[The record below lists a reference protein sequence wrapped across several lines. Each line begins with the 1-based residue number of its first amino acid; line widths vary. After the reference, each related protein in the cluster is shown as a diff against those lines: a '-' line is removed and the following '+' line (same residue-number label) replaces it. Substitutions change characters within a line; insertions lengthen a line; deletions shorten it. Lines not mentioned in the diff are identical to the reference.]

1 MTKKAK
7 ETKRSAL
14 GKGLDA
20 LLAGNVQETP
30 TDSEHILEVPLTQIR
45 PNPNQPRV
53 AFEESAMSE
62 LKASMEERGIL
73 QPILLRPIKDG
84 YQIVAGERRW
94 RAANALQWTSI
105 PSIVKEMDDSEAV
118 EIALV
123 ENLQR
128 EDLNPL
134 EAARALKYL
143 ADEFRLT
150 QEEIAERIGKE
161 RSTVANSMRL
171 LQLPEEIQAMLSR
184 GELSAGHA
192 RALLR
197 LGSVQLQKE
206 YARKTVEK
214 GLSVRAL
221 EQMTADQKGDSAS
234 LEKKKSPP
242 RDADL
247 AFVEDRLQRLLG
259 QRVRIRG
266 SQDKGKVEIRYESL
280 TDLNAIIKRLES

>member
-1 MTKKAK
+1 MTKKVKDA
-7 ETKRSAL
+7 KRSAL

-20 LLAGNVQETP
+20 LLAGTTE
-30 TDSEHILEVPLTQIR
+30 DSETRRDLIQEIPLSQIR

-53 AFEESAMSE
+53 AFEESAMQE
-62 LKASMEERGIL
+62 LKASMQERGIL
-73 QPILLRPIKDG
+73 QPILLRPTKDG

-94 RAANALQWTSI
+94 RAANALQWNTL
-105 PSIVKEMDDSEAV
+105 PAIVKDMDDREVV
-118 EIALV
+118 EVALV

-143 ADEFRLT
+143 ADEFGLT

-161 RSTVANSMRL
+161 RSTVANSLRL

-184 GELSAGHA
+184 GEISAGHA

-197 LGSVQLQKE
+197 LTTPQLQKE
-206 YARKTVEK
+206 YARKTVSR

-221 EQMTADQKGDSAS
+221 EKLTSAHEQKDSS
-234 LEKKKSPP
+234 GSPRKKSSKDP
-242 RDADL
+242 DL
-247 AFVEDRLQRLLG
+247 AFVEDRLQRLLA
-259 QRVRIRG
+259 QKVRIRG
-266 SQDKGKVEIRYESL
+266 SQDKGKIEIHYDSL
-280 TDLNAIIKRLES
+280 AQLNDLIKRLEG